1 MVGGKIVLSAESP
14 KTNPLEGREL
24 KGHTLCCAVK
34 QKRATLTLN
43 QDRICI
49 PPDIRGVALPPTV
62 SGEAGTETEPKR
74 QGLCVSENSAE
85 GQADRQAVVVWRAG
99 AHGCARLLP
108 RTPTRSSS

>member
-24 KGHTLCCAVK
+24 KGHTLCCVVK

-49 PPDIRGVALPPTV
+49 PPGIEGLRYPRRSREKPGLRRNRSARAPACRRTMRRGRRI
-62 SGEAGTETEPKR
+62 GR
-74 QGLCVSENSAE
+74 QS
-85 GQADRQAVVVWRAG
+85 
-99 AHGCARLLP
+99 
-108 RTPTRSSS
+108 